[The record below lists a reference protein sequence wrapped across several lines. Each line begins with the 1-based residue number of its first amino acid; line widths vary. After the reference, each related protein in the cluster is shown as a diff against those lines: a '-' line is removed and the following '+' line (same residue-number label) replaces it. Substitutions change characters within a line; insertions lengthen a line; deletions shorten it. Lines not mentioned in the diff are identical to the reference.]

1 MGANWIHGQKRNP
14 VYDIAKEHSLI
25 AKPGGEKKKLAT
37 KKEYRTELGCVIDK
51 SKVYKTKTKFSEI
64 YDEADE
70 FFENNSFTDLNESF
84 GDFLDREFTKYTKKM
99 GNSDRVIAES
109 VLQHEK
115 YRECAYSG
123 CNKVSEL
130 SLKDFGSYEELNGRH
145 CTFEHGYTSLLD
157 VLKQNIPPENILFDK
172 CVKTVHWDNEDK
184 DCKVRIECAN
194 GESYLADYVIVT
206 VSLGV
211 LKAAPDI
218 FIPKLPQRKLEAID
232 RLGFGVVDKVFL
244 LFDEAPMGKVGRLC
258 LLWDVDPVD
267 KRKNNLA
274 GWCKKLS
281 DIYLLKDNSLV
292 GENMITYTHIYLT
305 SFFSNLHQDC
315 YRKWRAR
322 GNSAIHSLD

>member
-1 MGANWIHGQKRNP
+1 MTRQMNSLKTT
-14 VYDIAKEHSLI
+14 HSLTSM
-25 AKPGGEKKKLAT
+25 KV
-37 KKEYRTELGCVIDK
+37 LGI
-51 SKVYKTKTKFSEI
+51 SWI
-64 YDEADE
+64 
-70 FFENNSFTDLNESF
+70 ESSQ
-84 GDFLDREFTKYTKKM
+84 KYTKKM

-109 VLQHEK
+109 VLHHEK

-258 LLWDVDPVD
+258 LLWDVIQLI
-267 KRKNNLA
+267 KGRITWLA
-274 GWCKKLS
+274 GVK
-281 DIYLLKDNSLV
+281 N
-292 GENMITYTHIYLT
+292 
-305 SFFSNLHQDC
+305 
-315 YRKWRAR
+315 
-322 GNSAIHSLD
+322 